1 MNDSTRSLR
10 QRLHVLDGLLMA
22 IERRHE
28 LVDILS
34 GCESTDLALQ
44 EIITRL
50 GVTEPAARVLLD
62 MQFRRLLPQEVDKL
76 QQEAAQLRA
85 TLDP

>member
-1 MNDSTRSLR
+1 
-10 QRLHVLDGLLMA
+10 MA

-28 LVDILS
+28 LVDIVS

-44 EIITRL
+44 RIIARF

-76 QQEAAQLRA
+76 RQEAARLRA